1 MYCLLY
7 VSNMATIKFY
17 LDDRRRVAS
26 DTYVLK
32 IVVRNRRS
40 SCMRDAGIRLR
51 REQWDAV
58 AQCVV
63 GHPMAAKYNIILRN
77 KLNHLNTQLLAI
89 GAEMNVNSVSASDL
103 LALLEPEEAF
113 NRERKSEYRGG
124 LVSSLFDKFVG
135 GKEKA
140 STRETFVGTR
150 NKISSFCKWDKLR
163 FSDITYEWLKDFDS
177 FMARD
182 GNKVNT
188 RSVHMRNV
196 RTLFNEA
203 IKLGIISQ
211 DKYPFRVFRIKN
223 EDTEKRSLD
232 VEQLRELRDY
242 PVEEHMRKYVD
253 MFFLSFYLAGIN
265 MVDLL
270 NLPPLGKDGVL
281 RYRRSKT
288 GVLCELTMPEEARV
302 IVDKY
307 KGNERLLCFGEQYKN
322 HKDFLHRM
330 NENLGKVGDLYYGHI
345 LASNGARHK
354 VKKYRSLFPGLTS
367 YWARH
372 TWATIAADIDISDAV
387 IDAALG
393 HRSPYKMTD
402 IYVRRNAKKVDQAIR
417 MVIDY
422 VNAE

>member
-1 MYCLLY
+1 
-7 VSNMATIKFY
+7 MATIKFY
-17 LDDRRRVAS
+17 LDERRMMT
-26 DTYVLK
+26 DGYYPLK
-32 IVVRNRRS
+32 ILVRNGNTS
-40 SCMRDAGIRLR
+40 FMKDAGIKLKK
-51 REQWDAV
+51 EQWDAK
-58 AQCVV
+58 AQCVLR
-63 GHPMAAKYNIILRN
+63 HPMGARYNISIRN
-77 KLNHLNTQLLAI
+77 RLNNLNTQLIALS
-89 GAEMNVNSVSASDL
+89 AELNVGSLSASDL
-103 LALLEPEEAF
+103 FALLEPDVVDEH
-113 NRERKSEYRGG
+113 ERKSSYGSG
-124 LVSSLFDKFVG
+124 LVRNLFGKFVEE
-135 GKEKA
+135 KEKA
-140 STRETFVGTR
+140 STRETFVGTK
-150 NKISSFCKWDKLR
+150 NKIASFCNWDRLR

-177 FMARD
+177 FMTRD

-188 RSVHMRNV
+188 RSVHMRNL

-242 PVEEHMRKYVD
+242 PVEEHMKKYVD

-288 GVLCELTMPEEARV
+288 GVLCELTMPEEAKA
-302 IVDKY
+302 IAEKY
-307 KGNERLLCFGEQYKN
+307 KGKEKLVCFGEQYKN

-330 NENLGKVGDLYYGHI
+330 NENLGKVGDLYYSHI